1 MRPIESIPLGA
12 HLNLVIQL
20 TVLILLIAGA
30 RLAKAGR
37 LDNHGRM
44 MRIAIVMQFASLII
58 WMGPSLALNIT
69 VLGTIGLGP
78 LVTILHVIMGYA
90 ALFLAISSA
99 LHKKVIFDLKWT
111 MRATFLVWTAAAL
124 FGVGFYVYYLLG

>member
-20 TVLILLIAGA
+20 AVLILLIAGA

-44 MRIAIVMQFASLII
+44 MKIAIVMQFASLII

-69 VLGTIGLGP
+69 VLSTIGLGP

-90 ALFLAISSA
+90 ALFLAISSV
-99 LHKKVIFDLKWT
+99 LHKTIISLKWT
-111 MRATFLVWTAAAL
+111 MRATFLVWTMTAM
-124 FGVGFYVYYLLG
+124 FGVGFYVYYYLLG